1 MVNISGLW
9 DFVISVFWHFFWS
22 LAAVCWRTFT
32 NEASEIT
39 HGFDDFLL
47 LDSDIRGIIYS
58 GFSTVN
64 QKKKSGIAAPCTSL
78 GFSRYWSQWHF
89 QHEIRDERRPHCFS
103 PDVCQGLGGRWPR
116 PHHAPGPHL
125 SPDELLPIWSSKMH
139 RFNSKS
145 RFRLGVF
152 TVVRGMDY
160 TLPLVRKWLK
170 VDFCCSW
177 SLVWYVGVKSLLQTE
192 VEHSHSWIRCEADTT

>member
-1 MVNISGLW
+1 MIFLRQIGVELIKVGGCWQMINEWWNRYIGSHHKNGEHFRFVRFCDFSILTLFLIISGCLLKNIHEW
-9 DFVISVFWHFFWS
+9 RLRNYPRVRWFSTSV
-22 LAAVCWRTFT
+22 
-32 NEASEIT
+32 
-39 HGFDDFLL
+39 

-116 PHHAPGPHL
+116 PHHAPGPIPWITPHT
-125 SPDELLPIWSSKMH
+125 ELQ
-139 RFNSKS
+139 N
-145 RFRLGVF
+145 
-152 TVVRGMDY
+152 
-160 TLPLVRKWLK
+160 
-170 VDFCCSW
+170 
-177 SLVWYVGVKSLLQTE
+177 
-192 VEHSHSWIRCEADTT
+192 A

>member
-1 MVNISGLW
+1 MIFLRQIGVELIKVGGCWQMINEWWNRYIGSHHKNGEHFRFVRFCDFSILTLFLIISGLLKN
-9 DFVISVFWHFFWS
+9 IHEWS
-22 LAAVCWRTFT
+22 LRNYPRVRWFST
-32 NEASEIT
+32 SV
-39 HGFDDFLL
+39 

-125 SPDELLPIWSSKMH
+125 SESVPWWITPHMELQ
-139 RFNSKS
+139 N
-145 RFRLGVF
+145 
-152 TVVRGMDY
+152 
-160 TLPLVRKWLK
+160 
-170 VDFCCSW
+170 
-177 SLVWYVGVKSLLQTE
+177 
-192 VEHSHSWIRCEADTT
+192 A